1 MRNKKGIV
9 RIIEAIIAILIIAG
23 VVLTLA
29 VNRRVGGEKDLS
41 ETLPPLLEEIAKNA
55 ELREEIIVWETGAET
70 ELTVFLAE
78 RIKNP
83 NLNYTIKICEP
94 DKVCA
99 LERYPEDAK
108 GDIFAAERI
117 ISAAAALRRE
127 EFSPKKIKLFLWRIK

>member
-1 MRNKKGIV
+1 MKNKRGIV

-29 VNRRVGGEKDLS
+29 VNRRIGGEKDLS

-55 ELREEIIVWETGAET
+55 ELREKIIIWGTGAEA
-70 ELTVFLAE
+70 ELKVFLAK

-83 NLNYTIKICEP
+83 NLNYVI
-94 DKVCA
+94 KVCKPDEVCS
-99 LERYPEDAK
+99 LEAYPDDAK

-117 ISAAAALRRE
+117 ISTALGAG
-127 EFSPKKIKLFLWRIK
+127 FSPKKIKLFLWRKG